1 MAHLVSLSIFII
13 ALLIMNK
20 VSLLHYLT
28 HVNLVDLLIYLL
40 PVMSLIALIKANSH
54 LKKHLVTI
62 EKNKRERKK
71 KDGLF
76 KMIHIIILASIIGY
90 MVKHEFPEKEK
101 FYKTSISKKQ
111 IRFDQ
116 EHFLL
121 SGE

>member
-62 EKNKRERKK
+62 AKNKRERKK

-76 KMIHIIILASIIGY
+76 KMIHIIILVSIIGY

-111 IRFDQ
+111 IRFDR